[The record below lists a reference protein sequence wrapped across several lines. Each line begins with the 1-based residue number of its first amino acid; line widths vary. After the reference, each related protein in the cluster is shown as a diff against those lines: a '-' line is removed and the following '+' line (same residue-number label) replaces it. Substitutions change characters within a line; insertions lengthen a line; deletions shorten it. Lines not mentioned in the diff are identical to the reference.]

1 MKRARIIAA
10 VVIMLLCIATL
21 FLTACIN
28 SPLVPADPCE
38 PGTANAGTTAAP
50 SIDTTTDEPYA
61 RRNYVYDYR
70 TTTLG
75 SIFGFNNGIVET
87 DDSVF
92 LINNGYLFFSD
103 KEYKDFMPLCAKP
116 NCFHNDDECDARLDT
131 KNGIWLYGSY
141 IWYVSSERGIF
152 DDTNK
157 NQLWLCRMRIDGT
170 KHERVLRFYEGEYDF
185 DVKSSAWNYYY
196 SNKYLY
202 ASHYAADR
210 NDLTSQEA
218 KISTELYIVD
228 LETLEIKTAE
238 PGEYGF
244 TVICWGDGDLVYGIG
259 SEEAEDP
266 DYDGEQTM
274 ATGFRKALLVYNFKT
289 DEMRRIG
296 VLEGRGFLDTGNGG
310 WGLIGSDF
318 CYVRWDRTEDTT
330 NLWTINVETGECRL
344 ALSGNRSELLI
355 STYDWTNNI
364 FFSASKL
371 PGKEG
376 FFAYS
381 LDGAEIAALPDMG
394 MPEDFLEGQVM
405 FQTDSYIFLCSQDK
419 EEIDDDESG
428 GFFVKYTVPTWFL
441 DKHDIGTDELMWRR
455 WEP

>member
-1 MKRARIIAA
+1 MNTKKLFIL
-10 VVIMLLCIATL
+10 LLCAATL
-21 FLTACIN
+21 IFTACIN
-28 SPLVPADPCE
+28 KPVGPAETSGPDAADNAAMSPEPSEAPA
-38 PGTANAGTTAAP
+38 A
-50 SIDTTTDEPYA
+50 EPYQG
-61 RRNYVYDYR
+61 RKYVYDYR

-75 SIFGFNNGIVET
+75 SVFGFNNSIVET
-87 DDSVF
+87 DESIF
-92 LINNGYLFFSD
+92 LINNGYLYFSD
-103 KEYKDFMPLCAKP
+103 KEYKDFMPLCARP

-157 NQLWLCRMRIDGT
+157 DQLWLCRMRIDGT
-170 KHERVLRFYEGEYDF
+170 KHERVLRFYQGEYDF

-210 NDLTSQEA
+210 KDLTSQEA
-218 KISTELYIVD
+218 KISIELYIVD
-228 LETLEIKTAE
+228 LETLEMKTAA
-238 PGEYGF
+238 PQEYGLS
-244 TVICWGDGDLVYGIG
+244 VICWGDGDLVYGIG

-266 DYDGEQTM
+266 DYDGEQTL
-274 ATGFRKALLVYNFKT
+274 ATGTRKTLLVYNFKT

-296 VLEGRGFLDTGNGG
+296 VLEGRGFLDTGSGG

-318 CYVRWDRTEDTT
+318 YYVRWDRTEDTM

-344 ALSGNRSELLI
+344 ALSGKRDELLI

-381 LDGAEIAALPDMG
+381 LDGAEIAALPDEG

-405 FQTDSYIFLCSQDK
+405 FQTDSYIFLCSQYT
-419 EEIDDDESG
+419 EEDDDESG
-428 GFFVKYTVPTWFL
+428 GFSVKFTVPTWYL
-441 DKHDIGTDELMWRR
+441 DKYDVGTDKLTWKL